1 MKLLNKLFI
10 IILLVTAAVAP
21 GCKKLD
27 IAPTDRFTDLTFWKV
42 DANVYNALY
51 NNYSI
56 MYNNNLY
63 FTEEALSDNAFTS
76 AGDVTIISSGNAT
89 PLTGKFAGDWSYYY
103 SCIKSCN
110 EFLDGIKQ
118 NTTLPAATVARLTAE
133 TRFIRAFEHFN
144 LEKWYGDVPLINYNI
159 TQDQSKTVSR
169 TPKADVINFVLS
181 ELEAIIPSLPSKDN
195 LAASENGR
203 ITKGAA
209 LALEARVLLYQGNRM
224 QDVVT
229 VCEKLIKDPAT
240 NGTYSLNPSYSALF
254 SDPTTNKVNNESIL
268 SLQYVPTKRTWQDF
282 WDFAPVSVGGRV
294 NSMAPTQELVND
306 YVMMNGKAITDA
318 GSGYDPNNPYANR
331 DPRLT
336 ATIVYDGYKWDA
348 EGGVNGTSKTI
359 YIKPGSDPSDN
370 AASPNGPDEYVGGR
384 QSSSPT
390 GYYWR
395 KYFDP
400 SAQTEYVSGLNL
412 HLIRYAEV
420 LLDYAEAKNSLGQM
434 NAEVWNETIGALR
447 RRAGFTD
454 PGATSYPP
462 SSDMTNIIRTER
474 RVELA
479 LEGLRTDD
487 IRRWKTAEVVMNG
500 YAHGAQFSGDPSTDN
515 GFIRAQK
522 RTFNPARDY
531 LWPLPSN
538 DVSLDKNLTQN
549 PGY

>member
-1 MKLLNKLFI
+1 MKLLNKLL
-10 IILLVTAAVAP
+10 IILLVVVVVS

-51 NNYSI
+51 NNYGI
-56 MYNNNLY
+56 MYNSNLY
-63 FTEEALSDNAFTS
+63 FTEEALSDNAFSS

-89 PLTGKFAGDWSYYY
+89 PLTGKFANDWLFYY
-103 SCIKSCN
+103 SAIKSCN

-118 NTTLPAATVARLTAE
+118 NTTLPGATVARLTAE

-159 TQDQSKTVSR
+159 TQDQAKTIAR
-169 TPKADVINFVLS
+169 TPKATVVNFIIS
-181 ELEAIIPSLPSKDN
+181 ELESIIPDLPSKDQ
-195 LAASENGR
+195 LQASENGR

-209 LALEARVLLYQGNRM
+209 LALEARVLLYQGDRM
-224 QDVVT
+224 QDVVN
-229 VCEKLIKDPAT
+229 VCEKLMNDQST
-240 NGTYSLNPSYSALF
+240 NGSYSLNPSYMALF
-254 SDPTTNKVNNESIL
+254 SDPNTNKVNNESIL
-268 SLQYVPTKRTWQDF
+268 SLQYVPIKKTWQDF

-306 YVMMNGKAITDA
+306 YVMLNGKAITDPT
-318 GSGYDPNNPYANR
+318 SGYDPNNPYANR

-336 ATIVYDGYKWDA
+336 ASIVYDGYHWDA
-348 EGGVNGTSKTI
+348 EGGANGTSKTI

-370 AASPNGPDEYVGGR
+370 QANPNGPDEYVGGR

-400 SAQTEYVSGLNL
+400 SAQAEYISGLNL

-434 NAEVWNETIGALR
+434 NSTIWDETIGALR
-447 RRAGFTD
+447 KRAGFTD
-454 PGATSYPP
+454 PAATSYPT
-462 SSDMTNIIRTER
+462 SGDMTSIIHAER
-474 RVELA
+474 RVELV

-500 YAHGAQFSGDPSTDN
+500 YAHGAQFSGDPTTDN

-522 RTFNPARDY
+522 RTFNANRDY
-531 LWPLPSN
+531 LWPLPAN